1 MKFILSLH
9 PFVQF
14 VGILLAYY
22 AGYLGTQR
30 IRSLHFGQSVVFQ
43 RQRHAIAGGVALLGL
58 LVGFFGGLV
67 SSLFLH
73 EHEGLGLHKLVAFII
88 LPLLAVG
95 LSTGYHLY
103 RHPKKRKVL
112 PMIHGVNNLILLIL
126 LLFQIYSGWF
136 LYRHNILGD

>member
-9 PFVQF
+9 PLVQLVAIF
-14 VGILLAYY
+14 LAYY
-22 AGYLGTQR
+22 AGYLGIQR
-30 IRSLHFGQSVVFQ
+30 VRSLHLGQSVAFQ
-43 RQRHAIAGGVALLGL
+43 RQRHAIAGGVAHLVL
-58 LVGFFGGLV
+58 LVGFFGGLL

-73 EHEGLGLHKLVAFII
+73 EHEGLSLHKLVAFII

-103 RHPKKRKVL
+103 RHPKKRNVL
-112 PMIHGVNNLILLIL
+112 PIIHGVNNLILLVL

-136 LYRHNILGD
+136 LYQHNILGD